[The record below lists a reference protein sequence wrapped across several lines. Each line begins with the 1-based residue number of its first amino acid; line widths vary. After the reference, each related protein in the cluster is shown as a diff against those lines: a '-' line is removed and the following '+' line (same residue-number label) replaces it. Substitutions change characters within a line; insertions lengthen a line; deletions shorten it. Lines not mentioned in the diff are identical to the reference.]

1 MLHSAVVE
9 PEHRFEWWRDLISQD
24 VAPTRITT
32 DHAKDF
38 PATAGMAQ
46 LGAVQLTT
54 MSFPAIRSERTPALI
69 RYSDP
74 EDYQLTL
81 ILGTEMWISQAR
93 NEARM
98 AAGDLVLWS
107 TSLPFDGRGLAGS
120 HNGISKAIIL
130 HLPRTGLPLPTAKVD
145 HLLANAVPG
154 RTGIAGILARHLL
167 GVAEEASHLEGP
179 AAAQVGI
186 ATWELATAF
195 LGHWA
200 DARDRVP
207 PESRDRMRLAR
218 IDAFIDANL
227 SDPHLTPAGI
237 AAYHHLSVRT
247 LHWLFRDREQTVSA
261 TIRRRRL
268 RRCCAELTAAR
279 YAAQPIH
286 TIAARWGF
294 TNAAA
299 FSRIFRT
306 EYGITPGEFR
316 STAGGGRL

>member
-1 MLHSAVVE
+1 M
-9 PEHRFEWWRDLISQD
+9 
-24 VAPTRITT
+24 
-32 DHAKDF
+32 
-38 PATAGMAQ
+38 
-46 LGAVQLTT
+46 
-54 MSFPAIRSERTPALI
+54 
-69 RYSDP
+69 
-74 EDYQLTL
+74 

-107 TSLPFDGRGLAGS
+107 TSSPFDGRGLAGS

-130 HLPRTGLPLPTAKVD
+130 HLPRTELPLPTAKVD

-154 RTGIAGILARHLL
+154 RTGMAGILARHLL
-167 GVAEEASHLEGP
+167 SVSEEAPHLEGH
-179 AAAQVGI
+179 AAARVGV

-200 DARDRVP
+200 DVHDRVP
-207 PESRDRMRLAR
+207 PESHDRMRLAR

-227 SDPHLTPAGI
+227 GDPHLTPAAI
-237 AAYHHLSVRT
+237 AAHHHLSVRT
-247 LHWLFRDREQTVSA
+247 LHWLFRGRDQTVAA

-268 RRCCAELTAAR
+268 RRCRADLTSDR

-294 TNAAA
+294 TSPAT
-299 FSRIFRT
+299 FSRTFRR
-306 EYGITPGEFR
+306 EYGITPGEYR
-316 STAGGGRL
+316 STARGDGA